1 MERKNA
7 ERLTGVEERSKA
19 RDDKLEK
26 LMAKQNAGLES
37 NLTKLMQST
46 IANNM
51 KALGKKG
58 KGSTKLAKK
67 GTIKE

>member
-26 LMAKQNAGLES
+26 LMAK
-37 NLTKLMQST
+37 
-46 IANNM
+46 
-51 KALGKKG
+51 
-58 KGSTKLAKK
+58 
-67 GTIKE
+67 